1 MSPPKVVAGP
11 ACVVGDEGRGDNFAD
26 SFPSGGPWTPRRRPR
41 TVRKHLSDV
50 LAGFLGYTGGEDSA
64 DCGRNPDSPPSAPDL
79 KVKLISSSI
88 NSPTGPVCFVALI
101 AGSGSSGAGG
111 VGSIPGKPLF
121 GSPVMTK
128 KSLKDSIGM
137 YTVQCY
143 KCKKWRK
150 IPTKEEFET
159 IRESLAEDPWFCDRD
174 PSAGRSC
181 KQPEDI
187 PCDSSCIWVMDKP
200 GIPRPPPA
208 TERLVIMRRD
218 LSKMDTYY
226 LLPNGKRARSGSDV
240 EKFLQDNP
248 EYRANLPASKFS
260 FAAPK
265 IVPATVRESSLWRV
279 AKAEREKV

>member
-1 MSPPKVVAGP
+1 MLGFELFPITPLNLATQGRLGFPQRRHTLPPLRPMSPPKVVAGP

-41 TVRKHLSDV
+41 TVRKHSSDV

-79 KVKLISSSI
+79 K
-88 NSPTGPVCFVALI
+88 
-101 AGSGSSGAGG
+101 
-111 VGSIPGKPLF
+111 
-121 GSPVMTK
+121 TK

-159 IRESLAEDPWFCDRD
+159 IRERLAEDPWFCDRD